1 MDHSQG
7 QRYACAVGEV
17 ASMHA
22 LLLKFGVHMRSW
34 RVARTQ
40 AQLARLRVRMC
51 IVQLEILQIR
61 MHSWPGCE
69 YTCTVGEVASTHA
82 QLERLQVCMRSW

>member
-34 RVARTQ
+34 RVASTNVHCAVGDIANTH
-40 AQLARLRVRMC
+40 AQLARL
-51 IVQLEILQIR
+51 
-61 MHSWPGCE
+61 
-69 YTCTVGEVASTHA
+69 
-82 QLERLQVCMRSW
+82 